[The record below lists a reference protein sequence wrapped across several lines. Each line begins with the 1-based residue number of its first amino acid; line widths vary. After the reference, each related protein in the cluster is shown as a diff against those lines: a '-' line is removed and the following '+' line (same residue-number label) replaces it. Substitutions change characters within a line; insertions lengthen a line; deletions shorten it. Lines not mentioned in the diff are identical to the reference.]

1 MKSFVPRVLIWDVL
15 HGPYEPSKSLYQD
28 LVRAYH
34 KFGTPTIIVRDRVK
48 EKERERERE
57 REGGKREGEI
67 QRKFLSIFFY
77 LNYFFKVSFTLLMEK
92 VMLPN

>member
-15 HGPYEPSKSLYQD
+15 HGPHEPSKSLYQD

-48 EKERERERE
+48 EKERERGGGREERGRNTE
-57 REGGKREGEI
+57 KVSI
-67 QRKFLSIFFY
+67 NFFLSQLFF
-77 LNYFFKVSFTLLMEK
+77 
-92 VMLPN
+92 

>member
-15 HGPYEPSKSLYQD
+15 HGPHEPSKSLYQD

-48 EKERERERE
+48 EKERERGG
-57 REGGKREGEI
+57 GGKREGEI

>member
-57 REGGKREGEI
+57 REREGREREKYRESFYQFFSI
-67 QRKFLSIFFY
+67 STIFLKFHLHFSW
-77 LNYFFKVSFTLLMEK
+77 KR
-92 VMLPN
+92 